1 MPSTIKDLEYQNNKS
16 MDTKDPMTPQNE
28 KSHPHARHP
37 SDVDEDILARLGHK
51 QELERKFSLLTVAVL
66 CSCLM
71 ASWEALATVIA
82 SALISGGAPCLFYN
96 YVISFICTMCIAI
109 SLAEIASV
117 YPTAGGK
124 SAAAWATGWVSVW
137 GQAIFSASAAF
148 AAGLQIQGL
157 ITMNDDSYNPT
168 RWQGV
173 LLYWAVVVYST
184 VSNIWGL
191 KILPTTSMVSGII
204 HVVGFIGVV
213 VTLLVMSNKNSA
225 EFVFAETTNN
235 SGWSNDGVAWLVGLQ
250 SAVYPFLGY
259 DAACH
264 LSEELPHA
272 SRNVPLA
279 MLGSVAFNG
288 VMGLIYCVVLLFST
302 QSLDKLLQT
311 PTGFPFIAIHLDV
324 TKSKVGATILSAIV
338 PVIAIAASVAGMA
351 STSRTLWAFARDK
364 GTPFDKQLSHVH
376 EGLKVPVNAIC
387 VTGAVQLLLGLI
399 YLGSSTAFN
408 AILSMAIIGLYL
420 SYILPIIYQLAYG
433 RRRRDAG
440 RQGWLKLPARVG
452 ITLNLVSCAWIV
464 LAVVFSTFPTL
475 MPVTPQNM
483 NYSLVV
489 IAGVLCFGIAY
500 YIYGRRKFEVPIL
513 EVSVIEGQE

>member
-1 MPSTIKDLEYQNNKS
+1 MNDLECQNRKS
-16 MDTKDPMTPQNE
+16 TGTEGLMTRRKERSP
-28 KSHPHARHP
+28 SHVPH
-37 SDVDEDILARLGHK
+37 SGNTDEDILARLGHQ
-51 QELERKFSLLTVAVL
+51 QELERKLSLLTVGAL

-71 ASWEALATVIA
+71 ATWEALATVIA

-96 YVISFICTMCIAI
+96 YLISFICTMCIAL
-109 SLAEIASV
+109 SLADIASV
-117 YPTAGGK
+117 YPTAGGQYHWVAALSPPSTR
-124 SAAAWATGWVSVW
+124 SAAAWATGWISVW

-157 ITMNDDSYNPT
+157 ITMNSDSYNPT
-168 RWQGV
+168 RWQDFAD
-173 LLYWAVVVYST
+173 YQR
-184 VSNIWGL
+184 
-191 KILPTTSMVSGII
+191 
-204 HVVGFIGVV
+204 GFG
-213 VTLLVMSNKNSA
+213 
-225 EFVFAETTNN
+225 
-235 SGWSNDGVAWLVGLQ
+235 GWSNDGVAWLVGLQ

-288 VMGLIYCVVLLFST
+288 LTGLIYCVVLLFST
-302 QSLDKLLQT
+302 QSLDTLLET
-311 PTGFPFIAIHLDV
+311 PTGFPFIAIYLDV

-338 PVIAIAASVAGMA
+338 PVIATAASVAGMA

-364 GTPFDKQLSHVH
+364 GTPFDKQLSHIHKGV
-376 EGLKVPVNAIC
+376 KVPVNAIC
-387 VTGAVQLLLGLI
+387 VIGVLQLLLGLI

-420 SYILPIIYQLAYG
+420 SYVLPIIYQLAYG
-433 RRRRDAG
+433 RRRKDAE
-440 RQGWLKLPARVG
+440 RLQGWFKSPVRVG
-452 ITLNLVSCAWIV
+452 ITLNSISCAWIV
-464 LAVVFSTFPTL
+464 LVIVFSTFPTL

-489 IAGVLCFGIAY
+489 ITGVLFFGIVY
-500 YIYGRRKFEVPIL
+500 YIYHGRRKFEVPIL
-513 EVSVIEGQE
+513 EVSVIEGQG